1 MTMAVQFILMTIAF
15 VIMLIV
21 AILQQRRIKELN
33 KKYHDLY
40 DEGFQKYYG
49 FGKLY
54 RRKYKYMVIENA
66 GDNRTMND
74 TAQKSPLSEPLKR
87 AAAVGQ
93 DIQPRLFHDVG
104 EAFRLLGAV
113 GVGER
118 HLLVAYRADGRDH
131 LPRCHR
137 LQIADNVGGSSVTVH
152 LPS

>member
-1 MTMAVQFILMTIAF
+1 MTVQFIFMTIAF

-33 KKYHDLY
+33 EKYHDLY

-74 TAQKSPLSEPLKR
+74 TAQKY
-87 AAAVGQ
+87 
-93 DIQPRLFHDVG
+93 HDEG
-104 EAFRLLGAV
+104 YDLDREKSTDRLLVFVKSEEVNGKFI
-113 GVGER
+113 
-118 HLLVAYRADGRDH
+118 D
-131 LPRCHR
+131 
-137 LQIADNVGGSSVTVH
+137 
-152 LPS
+152 

>member
-1 MTMAVQFILMTIAF
+1 MTMMVQFIFMTIAF

-74 TAQKSPLSEPLKR
+74 TAQKY
-87 AAAVGQ
+87 
-93 DIQPRLFHDVG
+93 HDEG
-104 EAFRLLGAV
+104 YDLDREKSTDRLLV
-113 GVGER
+113 FVKSEE
-118 HLLVAYRADGRDH
+118 VKED
-131 LPRCHR
+131 
-137 LQIADNVGGSSVTVH
+137 
-152 LPS
+152 

>member
-1 MTMAVQFILMTIAF
+1 MTMVVQFIFMTIAF

-40 DEGFQKYYG
+40 NEGFQKYYG

-74 TAQKSPLSEPLKR
+74 TAQKY
-87 AAAVGQ
+87 
-93 DIQPRLFHDVG
+93 HDEG
-104 EAFRLLGAV
+104 YDLDREKSTDRLLVFVKSEEVKEG
-113 GVGER
+113 
-118 HLLVAYRADGRDH
+118 
-131 LPRCHR
+131 
-137 LQIADNVGGSSVTVH
+137 
-152 LPS
+152 

>member
-54 RRKYKYMVIENA
+54 RRRYKYMVIENA

-74 TAQKSPLSEPLKR
+74 TAQKY
-87 AAAVGQ
+87 
-93 DIQPRLFHDVG
+93 HDEG
-104 EAFRLLGAV
+104 YDLDREKSTDRLLV
-113 GVGER
+113 FVKSEE
-118 HLLVAYRADGRDH
+118 VKEE
-131 LPRCHR
+131 
-137 LQIADNVGGSSVTVH
+137 
-152 LPS
+152 

>member
-1 MTMAVQFILMTIAF
+1 MTVQFIFMTIAF

-49 FGKLY
+49 FGKVY

-74 TAQKSPLSEPLKR
+74 TAQKY
-87 AAAVGQ
+87 
-93 DIQPRLFHDVG
+93 HDEG
-104 EAFRLLGAV
+104 YDLDREKSTDRLLVFVKSEEVKEG
-113 GVGER
+113 
-118 HLLVAYRADGRDH
+118 
-131 LPRCHR
+131 
-137 LQIADNVGGSSVTVH
+137 
-152 LPS
+152 

>member
-1 MTMAVQFILMTIAF
+1 MVVQFILMTIAF

-74 TAQKSPLSEPLKR
+74 TAQKY
-87 AAAVGQ
+87 
-93 DIQPRLFHDVG
+93 HDEG
-104 EAFRLLGAV
+104 YDLDREKSTDRLLVFVKSEEVKEG
-113 GVGER
+113 
-118 HLLVAYRADGRDH
+118 
-131 LPRCHR
+131 
-137 LQIADNVGGSSVTVH
+137 
-152 LPS
+152 

>member
-1 MTMAVQFILMTIAF
+1 MMVQFIFMTIAF

-74 TAQKSPLSEPLKR
+74 TAQKY
-87 AAAVGQ
+87 
-93 DIQPRLFHDVG
+93 HDEG
-104 EAFRLLGAV
+104 FDLDREKSTDRLLV
-113 GVGER
+113 FVKSEE
-118 HLLVAYRADGRDH
+118 VKED
-131 LPRCHR
+131 
-137 LQIADNVGGSSVTVH
+137 
-152 LPS
+152 